1 MFLMKRLYA
10 FQDECGMSCRLLEKD
25 DMLRN
30 AMQTWK
36 VDFFTKSSKIL
47 ESGVLDSILMESSA
61 ISRPIFVAWITTH
74 LFNVPEDI

>member
-1 MFLMKRLYA
+1 
-10 FQDECGMSCRLLEKD
+10 MSCRLLEKD

-30 AMQTWK
+30 AMQTRK

-47 ESGVLDSILMESSA
+47 ESGILDGILMESSA
-61 ISRPIFVAWITTH
+61 KSRPVFVVWIATH